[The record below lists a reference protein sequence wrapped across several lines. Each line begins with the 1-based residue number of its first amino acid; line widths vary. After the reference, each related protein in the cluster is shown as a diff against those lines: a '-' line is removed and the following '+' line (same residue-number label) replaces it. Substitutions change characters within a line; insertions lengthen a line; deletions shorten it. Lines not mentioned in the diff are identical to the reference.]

1 MRVYGA
7 ALKIFLSLQH
17 HKLLNFIDM
26 NFIEFVEKYQ
36 QDMTPEQMLNIAK
49 AIGKY
54 LSYNP
59 QNEMFD
65 NRKTKRCVFKTKR
78 IFFLFPPPL

>member
-1 MRVYGA
+1 M
-7 ALKIFLSLQH
+7 
-17 HKLLNFIDM
+17 
-26 NFIEFVEKYQ
+26 
-36 QDMTPEQMLNIAK
+36 
-49 AIGKY
+49 
-54 LSYNP
+54 YNP